1 MEIRP
6 RGGRVAYKLGHGSN
20 VLCGPVCGYRYIFR
34 QRRGGRSFLDAC
46 QKGIGSI
53 PSTCCWYTT
62 PIQLEDDRSRHA
74 ISSISFQF
82 FFPPSLHRDIIP
94 TTILLDLSRFLNFEF
109 LKWLI
114 YVYLDGKFNLIRK
127 NYFLDFSK
135 MEMKETWGFVR
146 ERLAQLKRDFF
157 FFYSSYTLAE
167 NRVNCSPRAIKY
179 TVVKFLTCMHKIALI
194 RNSKK
199 LDIPI
204 ACVKLPV
211 GRSSPPPLPP
221 VSLCFSEISDYS
233 LDIWIIWISSKRSK
247 YF

>member
-1 MEIRP
+1 MRFHQF
-6 RGGRVAYKLGHGSN
+6 LSN
-20 VLCGPVCGYRYIFR
+20 
-34 QRRGGRSFLDAC
+34 
-46 QKGIGSI
+46 
-53 PSTCCWYTT
+53 
-62 PIQLEDDRSRHA
+62 
-74 ISSISFQF
+74 F

-146 ERLAQLKRDFF
+146 ERLARLKRDSF

>member
-1 MEIRP
+1 M
-6 RGGRVAYKLGHGSN
+6 
-20 VLCGPVCGYRYIFR
+20 
-34 QRRGGRSFLDAC
+34 
-46 QKGIGSI
+46 
-53 PSTCCWYTT
+53 
-62 PIQLEDDRSRHA
+62 
-74 ISSISFQF
+74 
-82 FFPPSLHRDIIP
+82 
-94 TTILLDLSRFLNFEF
+94 
-109 LKWLI
+109 
-114 YVYLDGKFNLIRK
+114 DGKFNLIRK

-135 MEMKETWGFVR
+135 LEMKETWGFVR
-146 ERLAQLKRDFF
+146 ERLARLKRDSF

-211 GRSSPPPLPP
+211 GRSSPPLPPLPP